1 MSETGA
7 QPGVWIARPFGTT
20 STGEAVTCYRIENSS
35 GAWVEVLDYG
45 CTLRG
50 IGVPDKRGQ
59 ITDVLLGYDRIED
72 YEAGDAYL
80 GAVIGRCAGRIA
92 GAKITLGGKT
102 YPLSANCGDYQL
114 HGGVRGFNRHIW
126 AAKVRGGNLVFRR
139 RSPDG
144 EEGYPGNLEVSVS
157 FAWSNSNTLSM
168 EFTAF
173 ADQDTVVSLTNHPYF
188 NLNGAGAGTIDKHT
202 LQVSADEYTELDERN
217 LITGRIL
224 QVENTPLDF
233 LRAKPLDIPVD
244 YNFCFSRTGLH
255 SAAQLSSRESG
266 ISLEVST
273 TQPGLQVYTGDFLSG
288 PAGKGG
294 AEYGPRSG
302 VALEAQGWPDAAAW
316 PAFPSNILRQDVPYQ
331 QRIEFAFSV
340 RG

>member
-20 STGEAVTCYRIENSS
+20 STGEAVTCYRIENPS

-50 IGVPDKRGQ
+50 IGVPDKNGR
-59 ITDVLLGYDRIED
+59 ITDVLLGYDCIED
-72 YEAGDAYL
+72 YEAGSAYL
-80 GAVIGRCAGRIA
+80 GAVLGRCAGRIA

-102 YPLSANCGDYQL
+102 YPLSANRGDHQI
-114 HGGVRGFNRHIW
+114 HGGFRGFDRYVW
-126 AAKVRGGNLVFRR
+126 SAKIRGGSLVFRR

-157 FAWSNSNTLSM
+157 FAWSSSNTLSM

-173 ADQDTVVSLTNHPYF
+173 SDQDTVVSLTNHPYF
-188 NLNGAGAGTIDKHT
+188 NLNGAGAGTIDGHT

-255 SAAQLSSRESG
+255 SAARLCSRESG
-266 ISLEVST
+266 IALDVST
-273 TQPGLQVYTGDFLSG
+273 TQPGLQV
-288 PAGKGG
+288 
-294 AEYGPRSG
+294 
-302 VALEAQGWPDAAAW
+302 
-316 PAFPSNILRQDVPYQ
+316 
-331 QRIEFAFSV
+331 
-340 RG
+340 

>member
-1 MSETGA
+1 MNVTS
-7 QPGVWIARPFGTT
+7 RPFGRTK
-20 STGEAVTCYRIENSS
+20 SGIPVTCYTLENAA
-35 GAWVEVLDYG
+35 GMRAEVLDWG
-45 CTLRG
+45 CVIRSVV
-50 IGVPDKRGQ
+50 VPDRGGAP
-59 ITDVLLGYDRIED
+59 TDVVLGYDSLEGYESGSCFYGAFVGHYANRIKGS
-72 YEAGDAYL
+72 AFTL
-80 GAVIGRCAGRIA
+80 NGR
-92 GAKITLGGKT
+92 TYHLEPNDGK
-102 YPLSANCGDYQL
+102 NHL
-114 HGGVRGFNRHIW
+114 HGVYCTSVFSASVEDG
-126 AAKVRGGNLVFRR
+126 ALVLRR
-139 RSPDG
+139 TSPDG

-157 FAWSNSNTLSM
+157 FAWSSSNTLSM

-173 ADQDTVVSLTNHPYF
+173 SDQDTVVSLTNHPYF
-188 NLNGAGAGTIDKHT
+188 NLNGADAGTIDGHT

-255 SAAQLSSRESG
+255 SAARLCSRESG
-266 ISLEVST
+266 IALDVST

-294 AEYGPRSG
+294 AVYGPRSG

-316 PAFPSNILRQDVPYQ
+316 PAFPSNILRQDTPYQ
-331 QRIEFAFSV
+331 QRIEFAFSF

>member
-1 MSETGA
+1 MSQTGV

-20 STGEAVTCYRIENSS
+20 NTGEAVTCYRIENPS

-50 IGVPDKRGQ
+50 IGVPDKNGR

-72 YEAGDAYL
+72 YEAGNAYL
-80 GAVIGRCAGRIA
+80 GAVLGRCAGRIA

-102 YPLSANCGDYQL
+102 YPLSANRGDHQI
-114 HGGVRGFNRHIW
+114 HGGFRGFDRYVW
-126 AAKVRGGNLVFRR
+126 SAKIRG
-139 RSPDG
+139 
-144 EEGYPGNLEVSVS
+144 GNLEVSVS

-173 ADQDTVVSLTNHPYF
+173 SDQDTVVSLTNHPYF
-188 NLNGAGAGTIDKHT
+188 NLNGAGSGTIDGHT

-255 SAAQLSSRESG
+255 SAARLCSRESG
-266 ISLEVST
+266 ISLDVST

-294 AEYGPRSG
+294 AVYGPRSG

-316 PAFPSNILRQDVPYQ
+316 PAFPSNILRQDTPYQ